1 MGQNVAAV
9 TLISGISG
17 IKRRD
22 RESKDYVERP
32 TEFRDKVARFES
44 LVLPH
49 LDAAYNLARWMARN
63 ASDGEDVAQEAMLR
77 AFRFFDTFRGE
88 DARVW
93 LLTIVRN
100 TYLTWIRRELPR
112 QKSDEFDERMHT
124 DLEFALTPES
134 EALRQATAEQVR
146 HAIESLPA
154 EYKEVILMRELEQ
167 LSYKEIAAITK
178 TPLGTVMSRLSR
190 ARSMLRHLIGKEQ
203 RAEVKLHG

>member
-1 MGQNVAAV
+1 
-9 TLISGISG
+9 LG
-17 IKRRD
+17 IKLQE

-32 TEFRDKVARFES
+32 TEFRVKVARFEA

-63 ASDGEDVAQEAMLR
+63 SSDGEDVAQEAMLR

-112 QKSDEFDERMHT
+112 QNSAEFDERMHT
-124 DLEFALTPES
+124 DLEFSLTPET
-134 EALRQATAEQVR
+134 EVLRQATAEQVR
-146 HAIESLPA
+146 RAIQSLPA
-154 EYKEVILMRELEQ
+154 ENREVILMREIEQ
-167 LSYKEIAAITK
+167 LSYKEIAAVTK
-178 TPLGTVMSRLSR
+178 SPLGTVMSRLSR
-190 ARSMLRHLIGKEQ
+190 ARSMLRHFIGNEK
-203 RAEVKLHG
+203 RVEVMKHHG